1 MLSDYRTWLESE
13 LKLLG
18 NASHHAYSF
27 GQANMA
33 KRAIER
39 LDQEVGERLILA
51 LERDEAAEILTAL
64 EMLDEETTALP
75 PSLGVLRERL
85 KVAFSDVGGAAR
97 NLYHE

>member
-1 MLSDYRTWLESE
+1 MLSDYRNWLDAE

-39 LDQEVGERLILA
+39 LDEELSERVA
-51 LERDEAAEILTAL
+51 LLLGRAEATGILTAL
-64 EMLDEETTALP
+64 EMLAERDAALDP
-75 PSLGVLRERL
+75 ALAGLAGRL
-85 KVAFSDVGGAAR
+85 KAALAEGGR
-97 NLYHE
+97 

>member
-1 MLSDYRTWLESE
+1 MLSDYRSWLEAE

-39 LDQEVGERLILA
+39 LDEELGQRVPVILD
-51 LERDEAAEILTAL
+51 RTEATEILTAL
-64 EMLDEETTALP
+64 EMLSEGSAGLNPALAA
-75 PSLGVLRERL
+75 LRERL
-85 KVAFSDVGGAAR
+85 KAA
-97 NLYHE
+97 LTQTAPG